1 MKPHVEIRPDP
12 IARSRLAIVLA
23 TMLTAPLAQ
32 AGVYSAEDFRS
43 GILAYEAV
51 YGGLR
56 QRDPRMEGSAFEFL
70 GYVKA
75 LADSNNGSA
84 FCLRQGVFPQAVS
97 VLVKM
102 YKSQPAWHDHD
113 PAAVVIE
120 ALSRA
125 YPCGTMPVVARP

>member
-1 MKPHVEIRPDP
+1 MKPSVVCREQFGWKRF
-12 IARSRLAIVLA
+12 AIVLA
-23 TMLTAPLAQ
+23 TLLSATLAQ

-43 GILAYEAV
+43 GVRAYEAV

-56 QRDPRMEGSAFEFL
+56 QPDPITEGSAFEFL

-75 LADSNNGSA
+75 LADSQNGSA
-84 FCLRQGVFPQAVS
+84 FCLRQDAFPRAVS
-97 VLVKM
+97 LLVRQ
-102 YKSQPAWHDHD
+102 YNSQPAWRDRD

-125 YPCGTMPVVARP
+125 YPCGAMPVAAQR